1 MQRHMAL
8 AELLSVQS
16 VQQQH
21 QSSDDKSVQNRV
33 NMVLTSLLAHLD
45 TIKGEYRRELESLLL
60 MQHSVRQEL
69 KPMMQVRNTLMQ
81 ESQSLAER
89 IDEMMEHLSQLES
102 QKDSETMKDRMPP
115 HEEIMPDAASDAPES
130 LEETRSNA
138 PGISRELASGNA
150 SSLSSS
156 HADQSEHVPP
166 NTTLEKELPAQDQAE
181 DAASSSVLVPRNDP
195 VSPSNQ
201 PDMSI
206 SLEDTASLSST
217 GPSNIPSAV
226 TTNDPYLPVTKKDAE
241 A

>member
-1 MQRHMAL
+1 MAL

-16 VQQQH
+16 AQQQH

-89 IDEMMEHLSQLES
+89 IDEMTEHLSLLES

-115 HEEIMPDAASDAPES
+115 HEEIMPDAASDALS
-130 LEETRSNA
+130 L
-138 PGISRELASGNA
+138 I
-150 SSLSSS
+150 
-156 HADQSEHVPP
+156 H
-166 NTTLEKELPAQDQAE
+166 
-181 DAASSSVLVPRNDP
+181 
-195 VSPSNQ
+195 
-201 PDMSI
+201 I
-206 SLEDTASLSST
+206 
-217 GPSNIPSAV
+217 
-226 TTNDPYLPVTKKDAE
+226 
-241 A
+241 